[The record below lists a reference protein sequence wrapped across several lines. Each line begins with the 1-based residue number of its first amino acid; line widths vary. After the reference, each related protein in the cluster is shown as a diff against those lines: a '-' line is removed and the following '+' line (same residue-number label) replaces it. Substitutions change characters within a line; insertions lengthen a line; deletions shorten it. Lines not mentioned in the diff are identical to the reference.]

1 MNHSILPARA
11 CRTSL
16 VWPVILITLGVMFLL
31 HEFVPGWNV
40 WKTWPVLLVIV
51 GVLRLVESSRPP
63 RPPEGPRL

>member
-11 CRTSL
+11 HRANL

-40 WKTWPVLLVIV
+40 RKTWPVLLVIV
-51 GVLRLVESSRPP
+51 GVFKLVESSRPP

>member
-11 CRTSL
+11 HRASL

-40 WKTWPVLLVIV
+40 RKTWPVLLVIV
-51 GVLRLVESSRPP
+51 GVFKLVESSRPP

>member
-1 MNHSILPARA
+1 MNHSTLPARA
-11 CRTSL
+11 HRASL

-51 GVLRLVESSRPP
+51 GVLKLVESSRPP